1 MINKDRFR
9 KKLLKYTRKAFFKLS
24 VIENPKILDLGCGN
38 GVPTLELARISKGQ
52 VTALDNDQPSL
63 DQLNQKIGELN
74 LEDRVKTIKSSLLHL
89 DFPKES
95 FDIIWAEGS
104 IYAVGF
110 ERGLKEWRPLIKDH
124 GFLVVH
130 DDYQNHPDMLQLI
143 RECGYRLLDSFR
155 ISHEAWWREYYQPL
169 ETYLQGLRKGAD
181 TDQDFQK
188 ALKKEEDEIKWFKV
202 HKSSSIF
209 YVMQKR

>member
-1 MINKDRFR
+1 
-9 KKLLKYTRKAFFKLS
+9 
-24 VIENPKILDLGCGN
+24 
-38 GVPTLELARISKGQ
+38 
-52 VTALDNDQPSL
+52 
-63 DQLNQKIGELN
+63 
-74 LEDRVKTIKSSLLHL
+74 LHL

-110 ERGLKEWRPLIKDH
+110 ESGLKEWRPLIKDQ

-130 DDYQNHPDMLQLI
+130 DDYQDHPDKLQLI

-155 ISHEAWWREYYQPL
+155 ISHETWWREYYQPL
-169 ETYLQGLRKGAD
+169 ETHLQELQKRSADPDLQEVLR
-181 TDQDFQK
+181 
-188 ALKKEEDEIKWFKV
+188 KEEDEIKWFKA